1 MRIDVS
7 TIKDVK
13 GAGIEVEL
21 EGPLDPMEI
30 AGTTLRQVTPV
41 HVTAK
46 ATSTGHSAI
55 LVQGTARVELQ
66 AECHRCLREFIFDVE
81 TEFQE
86 QYYKTSHGPSSG
98 TDSEE
103 DEGLTYTGDV
113 VDISKEVSAHLAL
126 SLPIQ
131 LVCSSE
137 CKGLCPVCGK
147 DLNDGDCAC
156 PDEEGD
162 IRLAPLAQLYLGQDK
177 D

>member
-1 MRIDVS
+1 
-7 TIKDVK
+7 
-13 GAGIEVEL
+13 
-21 EGPLDPMEI
+21 
-30 AGTTLRQVTPV
+30 
-41 HVTAK
+41 
-46 ATSTGHSAI
+46 
-55 LVQGTARVELQ
+55 
-66 AECHRCLREFIFDVE
+66 
-81 TEFQE
+81 
-86 QYYKTSHGPSSG
+86 
-98 TDSEE
+98 
-103 DEGLTYTGDV
+103 TGDV

-162 IRLAPLAQLYLGQDK
+162 IRLAPIAQLYLGQDK